1 MKIFYHKNLYI
12 DGLCCDFSN
21 TAVPGADSSSS
32 LELGRKSLFRLLG
45 PALGSPAALG
55 SLSLRLIKMMCRDP
69 ALIIRCR
76 ARGHRRSIGS
86 HDGNL
91 VSGVDF
97 LRLARR
103 LLSTLAAFPSAT
115 LLWEER
121 ADPGAVNEVACA
133 SKGSTE
139 KEVEKYAARLQRRTI
154 SRD

>member
-1 MKIFYHKNLYI
+1 MKIFYHKSLYI
-12 DGLCCDFSN
+12 DGLNFSN

-32 LELGRKSLFRLLG
+32 LELGRKCLFRLLG
-45 PALGSPAALG
+45 PALGSPAALD
-55 SLSLRLIKMMCRDP
+55 SLSLGFVDVQCRNP
-69 ALIIRCR
+69 RFVISFHT
-76 ARGHRRSIGS
+76 RGHRRSIGS

-115 LLWEER
+115 LLWEEG
-121 ADPGAVNEVACA
+121 ADPGAVNKVACA

-139 KEVEKYAARLQRRTI
+139 K
-154 SRD
+154 